1 MSSLFHLFRPA
12 DPKLLKLPSECVIG
26 DETDALR
33 TKREAQL
40 KWMRERG
47 IRYLG
52 NPMVWP
58 DRRAPGSP
66 IAPLRNAARVPVEQP
81 GDAIVRDLASNG

>member
-1 MSSLFHLFRPA
+1 MSSLFHLFRNK
-12 DPKLLKLPSECVIG
+12 DPELVKLPSECVL
-26 DETDALR
+26 DEEADTLR
-33 TKREAQL
+33 AKREAKL

-52 NPMVWP
+52 NPMVSP

-66 IAPLRNAARVPVEQP
+66 IAPTRNVRIEVIERP
-81 GDAIVRDLASNG
+81 GDEIVRDLASNG

>member
-1 MSSLFHLFRPA
+1 MSSLFQLFRNM
-12 DPKLLKLPSECVIG
+12 DPELLKLPSECVLG
-26 DETDALR
+26 GEADTLR
-33 TKREAQL
+33 AKREAKL

-58 DRRAPGSP
+58 DRRSPGSP
-66 IAPLRNAARVPVEQP
+66 IAPSLNVRTSIIEHP
-81 GDAIVRDLASNG
+81 GDEIVRDLASNG